1 MIQSAGSSPVA
12 DYSQKSIVISRLPK
26 PKVPAS
32 AYVVLA
38 AAFLILFIG
47 GGARFAIG
55 LTLRPMVDE
64 LGWDRSQI
72 GMAVAVF
79 QAISAT
85 TMYMA
90 GTLADRISLRW
101 IIGGGLVVSGV
112 SIGLMSMVTA
122 PWHTV
127 VVYGIFFALGN
138 GAASIAPVAVM
149 VTRAFPART
158 GLANA
163 AASSGMTVGQLV
175 IIAVLAAALVTIG
188 WRSVFVWLGV
198 AYLFVLPLVLAA
210 IPRATDGKVRADKRP
225 PGGLS
230 VTMAARTRQFWLL
243 LLVYAVCGFGDFFVT
258 THVVAFAQDRGI
270 SALLAG
276 NLLALMGLTGLLGVL
291 LAGYWSD
298 RAGPVWPTALCF
310 AARAGAFALVMFDQ
324 SPLSVAI
331 FALVFGMTFLITA
344 PLTVIFV
351 RDSFGTRNLGALT
364 GLITM
369 VHHVCG
375 GIGAYIGARIF
386 DATNGYHIAFMIMFV
401 TSVIAL
407 LLTLSIRR
415 PQEIV

>member
-1 MIQSAGSSPVA
+1 M
-12 DYSQKSIVISRLPK
+12 
-26 PKVPAS
+26 
-32 AYVVLA
+32 VLA
-38 AAFLILFIG
+38 AGFLILFIG

-79 QAISAT
+79 QAVSAA
-85 TMYMA
+85 TMYVA

-101 IIGGGLVVSGV
+101 VIGGGLVMSSV
-112 SIGLMSMVTA
+112 SIGLMSLVAA
-122 PWHTV
+122 PWQAV
-127 VVYGIFFALGN
+127 VVYGVFFAVGN
-138 GAASIAPVAVM
+138 GAASVAPVGVM

-175 IIAVLAAALVTIG
+175 IIAVLAAVLVTIG

-198 AYLFVLPLVLAA
+198 AYLLVLPPVLAA
-210 IPRATDGKVRADKRP
+210 IPGASDGKARSARP
-225 PGGLS
+225 PPSGLS
-230 VTMAARTRQFWLL
+230 VAMAARTGQFWRLI
-243 LLVYAVCGFGDFFVT
+243 LVYAICGFGDFFVT

-276 NLLALMGLTGLLGVL
+276 NLLALMGLTGLLGVMA
-291 LAGYWSD
+291 AGYWSD
-298 RAGPVWPTALCF
+298 RTGPVWPTALSF
-310 AARAGAFALVMFDQ
+310 AARAGAFTLVTFDQ

-331 FALVFGMTFLITA
+331 FALVFGLTFLITA

-386 DATNGYHIAFMIMFV
+386 DATSNYRIAFMIMLAA
-401 TSVIAL
+401 SVLAL
-407 LLTLSIRR
+407 LLTLSMRR
-415 PQEIV
+415 MQAAV

>member
-1 MIQSAGSSPVA
+1 M
-12 DYSQKSIVISRLPK
+12 
-26 PKVPAS
+26 
-32 AYVVLA
+32 VLA
-38 AAFLILFIG
+38 AGFLILFIG

-85 TMYMA
+85 TMYVA
-90 GTLADRISLRW
+90 GSLADRISLRL
-101 IIGGGLVVSGV
+101 IIGGGLVMSSV
-112 SIGLMSMVTA
+112 SIGLMSLVAA
-122 PWHTV
+122 PWHAV
-127 VVYGIFFALGN
+127 VVYGVFFAVGN
-138 GAASIAPVAVM
+138 GAASVTPVGVM
-149 VTRAFPART
+149 VTRAFPAHT

-175 IIAVLAAALVTIG
+175 IIAVLAAVLVTIG

-198 AYLFVLPLVLAA
+198 AYLLVLPPVLAA
-210 IPRATDGKVRADKRP
+210 IPRTTDSKARSARP
-225 PGGLS
+225 PPSGLS
-230 VTMAARTRQFWLL
+230 VAMAARTKQFWLL
-243 LLVYAVCGFGDFFVT
+243 ILVYAVCGFGDFFVT

-276 NLLALMGLTGLLGVL
+276 NLLALMGLTGLLGVMV
-291 LAGYWSD
+291 AGYWSD
-298 RAGPVWPTALCF
+298 RTGPVWPTALSF
-310 AARAGAFALVMFDQ
+310 AARAGAFALVTFDQ

-331 FALVFGMTFLITA
+331 FALVFGLTFLITA

-386 DATNGYHIAFMIMFV
+386 DATNGYRIAFMIMLAASAIAFV
-401 TSVIAL
+401 LTL
-407 LLTLSIRR
+407 LLRGPR
-415 PQEIV
+415 EAV

>member
-1 MIQSAGSSPVA
+1 
-12 DYSQKSIVISRLPK
+12 
-26 PKVPAS
+26 
-32 AYVVLA
+32 VLA

-112 SIGLMSMVTA
+112 SIGLMSIVTT

-138 GAASIAPVAVM
+138 GAASIAPVGVM

-163 AASSGMTVGQLV
+163 AATSGMTVGQLV

-198 AYLFVLPLVLAA
+198 AYLLVLPLVLAA
-210 IPRATDGKVRADKRP
+210 IPRATTGEAGSDKQP

-230 VTMAARTRQFWLL
+230 VAMAARTRQFWLL

-310 AARAGAFALVMFDQ
+310 AARAGVFALVTFDQ

-331 FALVFGMTFLITA
+331 FALVFGLTFLITA

-386 DATNGYHIAFMIMFV
+386 DATNGYQIAFMIMLV

-407 LLTLSIRR
+407 LLTLSMRR
-415 PQEIV
+415 LQDVA

>member
-1 MIQSAGSSPVA
+1 MLRSTCSSAVA
-12 DYSQKSIVISRLPK
+12 DYSQETIAISLIPK
-26 PKVPAS
+26 LRVPTS
-32 AYVVLA
+32 AFVVLA
-38 AAFLILFIG
+38 AAFLILFMG

-79 QAISAT
+79 QAISAA

-101 IIGGGLVVSGV
+101 IIGGGLVVSSV

-127 VVYGIFFALGN
+127 VVYGVFFALGN
-138 GAASIAPVAVM
+138 GAASIAPVGVM

-163 AASSGMTVGQLV
+163 AATSGMTVGQLV
-175 IIAVLAAALVTIG
+175 IIAVLAAVLVTIG

-198 AYLFVLPLVLAA
+198 IYLLVLPFVLAA
-210 IPRATDGKVRADKRP
+210 IPRATDGSVRADKP
-225 PGGLS
+225 PPSGLS
-230 VTMAARTRQFWLL
+230 VAMAARTRQFWLL
-243 LLVYAVCGFGDFFVT
+243 LLVYAFCGFGDFFVT
-258 THVVAFAQDRGI
+258 THVVAFAQDKGI

-298 RAGPVWPTALCF
+298 RVGPVWPTALCF
-310 AARAGAFALVMFDQ
+310 AARVGAFALVTFDQ

-331 FALVFGMTFLITA
+331 FALVFGMTFLVTA

-386 DATNGYHIAFMIMFV
+386 DATNGYRIAFMAMLV
-401 TSVIAL
+401 TSAIAL
-407 LLTLSIRR
+407 LLTLSLRK
-415 PQEIV
+415 PQKVG